1 MIRFFSTLLVMVFC
15 FSCQS
20 QNNDVSS
27 APNAN
32 LQDYKLSPVA
42 FQKSINSNKNAV
54 ILDVRT
60 TEEFSSGALANA
72 INVDFRDK
80 YFETRIK
87 DMDVKKVYFVY
98 CLSGGRSENAADF
111 MRKNGFNNVYEMA
124 GGMLAWNKAGLPV
137 TQSSTAV
144 LKDKLS
150 AEDYKTMTNSEKIV
164 LIDFYAPWCGPCRQ
178 MLPLIEE
185 ISMEYQGKAK
195 IIRIN
200 IDENKLLTK
209 QLGIDE
215 IPYFKLYKNGEE
227 KGNFIGQLDRP
238 TFERILGAK

>member
-1 MIRFFSTLLVMVFC
+1 MVFC

-27 APNAN
+27 TQNAN
-32 LQDYKLSPVA
+32 LQDYKLSPAA
-42 FQKSINSNKNAV
+42 FQKTINSNKNAV
-54 ILDVRT
+54 IIDVRT
-60 TEEFSSGALANA
+60 SEEFSSGALANA

-80 YFETRIK
+80 YFETRVK
-87 DMDVKKVYFVY
+87 DMDVNKVYFVY
-98 CLSGGRSENAADF
+98 CLSGGRSGNAATF
-111 MRKNGFNNVYEMA
+111 MRKNGFKNVYEMA
-124 GGMLAWNKAGLPV
+124 GGMLAWNKVGLPI
-137 TQSSTAV
+137 TQSSNAP

-150 AEDYKTMTNSEKIV
+150 AEDYKAMTNSEKIV

-185 ISMEYQGKAK
+185 ISKEYEGKAK

-200 IDENKLLTK
+200 IDENKMLTK

-215 IPYFKLYKNGEE
+215 IPFFKLYKNGEE

>member
-27 APNAN
+27 TPNDN
-32 LQDYKLSPVA
+32 LQDYKLSPAA
-42 FQKSINSNKNAV
+42 FQKTINSNKNPV
-54 ILDVRT
+54 IIDVRT
-60 TEEFSSGALANA
+60 SEEFSSGALANA

-80 YFETRIK
+80 YFETRVK
-87 DMDVKKVYFVY
+87 DMDVKNVYFVY
-98 CLSGGRSENAADF
+98 CLSGGRSENAATF
-111 MRKNGFNNVYEMA
+111 MRKNGFKNVYEMA

-137 TQSSTAV
+137 TQSSNAP

-150 AEDYKTMTNSEKIV
+150 AEDYKAMTNSEKIV

-185 ISMEYQGKAK
+185 ISIEYEGKAK

-200 IDENKLLTK
+200 IDENKMLTK

-215 IPYFKLYKNGEE
+215 IPFFKLYKNGEE